1 MTDGLILIHA
11 FPLDAT
17 MWRPQTEHFEGRM
30 KVFAPN
36 LPGFGGTSSAGSVMT
51 MREGADRVA
60 RLAREAGMER
70 AIVVGLSMGG
80 YVALALWR
88 AYPELVDGLVLA
100 NTKAGA
106 DDEAG
111 KDRRKALADRL
122 LAEGNGFLAD
132 SPPPLLSPEAPGEL
146 VTLVKNIIAAQPA
159 EAIAAASLG
168 MAQRPD
174 STPDLETITVP
185 TLVITGE
192 HDTLIP
198 PDATKPLADGIANAR
213 YEVIEGAGHLTNLQ
227 APEEFNALLERHVE
241 RVAQF
246 EHEGGHR
253 LPGGIRSAPSP

>member
-1 MTDGLILIHA
+1 
-11 FPLDAT
+11 
-17 MWRPQTEHFEGRM
+17 
-30 KVFAPN
+30 
-36 LPGFGGTSSAGSVMT
+36 
-51 MREGADRVA
+51 
-60 RLAREAGMER
+60 
-70 AIVVGLSMGG
+70 
-80 YVALALWR
+80 
-88 AYPELVDGLVLA
+88 
-100 NTKAGA
+100 
-106 DDEAG
+106 
-111 KDRRKALADRL
+111 
-122 LAEGNGFLAD
+122 
-132 SPPPLLSPEAPGEL
+132 LLSPEAPGEL

-198 PDATKPLADGIANAR
+198 PEATKPLADGIANAR

-253 LPGGIRSAPSP
+253 LPGGVRSAPSP